1 MTKSLIPAILWVSET
16 QVWYMK
22 MADIE
27 IPETVQILLF
37 IENGEQ
43 CWTLNVEDVEKC
55 KRRGY
60 PYKIVEYTK
69 RETR

>member
-1 MTKSLIPAILWVSET
+1 M
-16 QVWYMK
+16 Q
-22 MADIE
+22 DIE
-27 IPETVQILLF
+27 TTETVQILFF

-69 RETR
+69 SEMKLKAKFEDKQND